1 MLWLVDKADALQ
13 FPPPSSSPQTAAHI
27 AMCHE
32 LEDVADSIVVNLS
45 KIPGGVAHVTGARPE
60 VVFGRAL
67 KMRAVTWTI
76 SSISIK

>member
-1 MLWLVDKADALQ
+1 
-13 FPPPSSSPQTAAHI
+13 
-27 AMCHE
+27 MCHD

-45 KIPGGVAHVTGARPE
+45 KIPGGVAHVTSGRPE
-60 VVFGRAL
+60 VHFGRMV